1 MIRVIIF
8 LVIVAVIALGA
19 TWFADRPGTVVIHW
33 PWLGSDIDM
42 PLGFVVADF
51 ALFLIVALLLMMIG
65 FALVQLAARRRIGR
79 RYGAISRGLIAI
91 GAGDLAAARRFA
103 GEARRL
109 APREPLTLL
118 LGAQAAQLAGNRADA
133 ETTFRRMAERDETK
147 LLGLHGLFVEAQRK
161 RDPAAARE
169 VAEEAARANPTAGW
183 AAQAVLDFRCVA
195 GDWAGALAA
204 LEANLKARLI
214 DKPAWRRGRAVLLT
228 ARALSG
234 GDRAAALVDLAE
246 AVKLA
251 PGLVPAAAFA
261 GRLLGETGHPR
272 RAGWIIEAA
281 WRLNPHPDLAVAYAY
296 VRPGSTARDRLA
308 RVQALARL
316 TPPEPEAKREADLAV
331 ARAAIDAR
339 EFVVARTA
347 LLAHVAG
354 PTAQVA
360 RMMAEIEDHEG
371 DVGRARQ
378 WMARALAAARDPAW
392 AADGYVSD
400 KWLPVSPVTGRLD
413 AFQWKVPLADLSP
426 SFGHV
431 IEEAIPEP
439 MRDVAPAPERAPPPA
454 EAAPDAAASVEAA
467 PPPPAPAAPALAPPL
482 APSQQPA
489 PAPAAPPRR
498 EPDTDDAVIPLLH
511 SPDDPGPEGDL
522 PPEPTP
528 VPPRKDP
535 WWRGLFG

>member
-1 MIRVIIF
+1 MIRVVIF
-8 LVIVAVIALGA
+8 LLVVAATALGA
-19 TWFADRPGTVVIHW
+19 TWFADRPGTVTIAW
-33 PWLGSDIDM
+33 PWLGRVIDL
-42 PLGFVVADF
+42 PLGYVVAGL
-51 ALFLIVALLLMMIG
+51 ALFFIVVLLLMMIG
-65 FALVQLAARRRIGR
+65 FSLAQIAARRRIAR
-79 RYGAISRGLIAI
+79 RFGAITRGLIAI

-103 GEARRL
+103 GAARRL
-109 APREPLTLL
+109 APNEPLTLL

-169 VAEEAARANPTAGW
+169 VAEEAARANPSAGW

-214 DKPAWRRGRAVLLT
+214 DRPAYRRGRAVLLT
-228 ARALSG
+228 ARALTG
-234 GDRAAALVDLAE
+234 GDRAAALADVAE

-261 GRLLGETGHPR
+261 GRLFGEIGHPR
-272 RAGWIIEAA
+272 RAGRIIEAA
-281 WRLNPHPDLAVAYAY
+281 WRLNPHPDLAVAYAH
-296 VRPGSTARDRLA
+296 VRSGDSARDRLA

-316 TPPEPEAKREADLAV
+316 TPPEPEGKREADLAV

-339 EFVVARTA
+339 ELAVARTA
-347 LLAHVAG
+347 LLAHVAA
-354 PTAQVA
+354 PTRRVA
-360 RMMAEIEDHEG
+360 LLMAETEQHEG

-392 AADGYVSD
+392 TADGYVSD

-426 SFGHV
+426 ALGHV
-431 IEEAIPEP
+431 IEETMAEP
-439 MRDVAPAPERAPPPA
+439 VRDAALEPERAPEPA
-454 EAAPDAAASVEAA
+454 ESAPVEAA
-467 PPPPAPAAPALAPPL
+467 PPPPVRPAPEPAASAPAQPAL
-482 APSQQPA
+482 PA
-489 PAPAAPPRR
+489 AAPPR
-498 EPDTDDAVIPLLH
+498 EPAPDDAVIPLMH
-511 SPDDPGPEGDL
+511 SPDDPGPDGDL

-528 VPPRKDP
+528 EPPRKES